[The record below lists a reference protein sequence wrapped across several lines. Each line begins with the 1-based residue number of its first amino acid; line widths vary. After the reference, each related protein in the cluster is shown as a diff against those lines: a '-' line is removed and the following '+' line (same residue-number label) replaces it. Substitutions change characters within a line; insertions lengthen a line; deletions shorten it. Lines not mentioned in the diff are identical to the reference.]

1 MGHGGFL
8 SEVRTHSR
16 YLAWLWCQTFC
27 EPITTARSYA
37 RFCVTKKGFIFHSPQ
52 NACSLPERTASSQM
66 FHDELDR
73 FYFTWG
79 VEGHVNRSK
88 THVSPTDC
96 AAYIQFYTC
105 YEVKSEAPSLQAVS
119 LIGARNG
126 TTFACG
132 VQETRA
138 VGAHHLRSGRA
149 GAHSS
154 GSAPAAAR
162 RHPRGRAGGEEKTS
176 VRRNL
181 GRHTLGGVIKGH
193 HS

>member
-96 AAYIQFYTC
+96 AAYTVLYMLRGKIR
-105 YEVKSEAPSLQAVS
+105 
-119 LIGARNG
+119 GAIVAGGLSHRGAERNN
-126 TTFACG
+126 FRVRC
-132 VQETRA
+132 TRNT
-138 VGAHHLRSGRA
+138 SGRRA
-149 GAHSS
+149 SPQIGPRWGAQQRQRASS
-154 GSAPAAAR
+154 SPPSPERTRWRRREDERSEKSRSAYTWR
-162 RHPRGRAGGEEKTS
+162 C
-176 VRRNL
+176 N
-181 GRHTLGGVIKGH
+181 
-193 HS
+193 